1 MIPKEMIGW
10 LSQKLKI
17 ENEQLIEKDLYLQ
30 GLLSELSSSQ
40 DFAENY
46 VFKGGTC
53 LTKAYF
59 GYYRFSEDLDFTHIK
74 QDIFKQK
81 SQKQTRKAISAEITK
96 LASLFSTIAKNQE
109 LDFKPEK
116 HNKHYIQLGGSNKFT
131 TFKFWYQSAITNNE
145 SFIKIQINFHEI
157 IKNSPKKLEIKP
169 LAKEHEK
176 QLMLDFPQH
185 YQLATTTPRLY
196 CYSLEEIASEKIRA
210 LLTRR
215 GFKARDIVDLHMLSK
230 EGITVNSVKKL
241 AIEKTKFMLKYL
253 KYSQNLKDKKF
264 EEKFNTGQEENLLI
278 TPLGKDFTEFAE
290 KTLKQLNKL
299 IKEIKQ

>member
-30 GLLSELSSSQ
+30 GLLSGLGNSEH
-40 DFAENY
+40 FAENY

-53 LTKAYF
+53 LTKAHF
-59 GYYRFSEDLDFTHIK
+59 GYYRFSEDLDFTRIK

-81 SQKQTRKAISAEITK
+81 SQKQSRKAISTEITK
-96 LASLFSTIAKNQE
+96 LARLFSTIAKNQE

-116 HNKHYIQLGGSNKFT
+116 HNNHYIQLGGSNRFT
-131 TFKFWYQSAITNNE
+131 TFKFWYTSTITSNE
-145 SFIKIQINFHEI
+145 SFVKIQINFHEI
-157 IKNSPKKLEIKP
+157 LKNSPKKLEIKP

-185 YQLATTTPRLY
+185 YKLATTTTKLY

-215 GFKARDIVDLHMLSK
+215 GFKARDVIDLYMLSK
-230 EGITVNSVKKL
+230 KGITMNSIKKL

-253 KYSQNLKDKKF
+253 KYSQNLESKKF
-264 EEKFNTGQEENLLI
+264 EEKVNLGQEESLII
-278 TPLGKDFTEFAE
+278 TPLNKGFPEFAE

-299 IKEIKQ
+299 IEEMK